1 MNKKPI
7 SSNIEN
13 QIKSLNLWQIQQGK
27 LYRKIIFKNFIE
39 AFSFM
44 THIAIYAEKVN
55 HHPEWKNVYN
65 EIEVWLI
72 THDKSAITEKDINL
86 AKIIDEFKY

>member
-1 MNKKPI
+1 MQNKQT
-7 SSNIEN
+7 STSIEE
-13 QIKSLNLWQIQQGK
+13 QIIALKQWKTQNGK

-65 EIEVWLI
+65 ELEIWLK
-72 THDKSAITEKDINL
+72 THDKDAITEKDIAL
-86 AKIIDEFKY
+86 AKIIDEYNN

>member
-1 MNKKPI
+1 MKNKL
-7 SSNIEN
+7 SSTSIEE
-13 QIKSLNLWQIQQGK
+13 QIIALKLWKTQNGK
-27 LYRKIIFKNFIE
+27 LYQKIIFKNFIE

-65 EIEVWLI
+65 ELEIWLK
-72 THDKSAITEKDINL
+72 THDKDAITEKDIAL
-86 AKIIDEFKY
+86 AKIIDEYNS